1 MKKFHQAFCRIWEGK
16 DEIPQEWR
24 RSKVAPLYKNKADPK
39 DTSNWRGLSIGSNL
53 CKLWLICIL
62 ERTQEWYEQTTSD
75 SQNGFRQGRGCT
87 DSTFGIKRIQQ
98 IA

>member
-1 MKKFHQAFCRIWEGK
+1 MNKFHQAFCRIWEGK

-24 RSKVAPLYKNKADPK
+24 CSKVVPLYKA
-39 DTSNWRGLSIGSNL
+39 SNWRGLSIGSNP

-62 ERTQEWYEQTTSD
+62 ERTREWYEQTISD
-75 SQNGFRQGRGCT
+75 SQNGFRQGLGCT
-87 DSTFGIKRIQQ
+87 DSTFGVKRIQQ